1 MTEVTFTAPLL
12 GWTGSE
18 NMLATYCELPEAVGK
33 QVADHEIHQ
42 RILTGKRRGFGS
54 VKVEAT
60 IGDSTWS
67 TSLFKQ
73 KSGVWFLPVKAAVRR
88 VEGLEEGDEV
98 TATMTLL

>member
-42 RILTGKRRGFGS
+42 RILTGKRRGFG
-54 VKVEAT
+54 
-60 IGDSTWS
+60 
-67 TSLFKQ
+67 
-73 KSGVWFLPVKAAVRR
+73 
-88 VEGLEEGDEV
+88 
-98 TATMTLL
+98 